1 MLNRR
6 ARRAIQSAPIVWIT
20 LGLRRPDNQPIREGT
35 VAAAVIQDP
44 AFRGKGNAASIAI
57 GILLPIVRVLER
69 VRTCLILRE
78 IAGWLRWCRDSA
90 GRSGSWPFHHRQ
102 GQNLPLDGF
111 KFGGVS
117 PGVWLRATKHLD
129 FLIHAF
135 DAVLR

>member
-1 MLNRR
+1 ILNRP
-6 ARRAIQSAPIVWIT
+6 ARRAIQSATIVWIT

-57 GILLPIVRVLER
+57 GIFLPIVRVLEG
-69 VRTCLILRE
+69 VRICLILRE
-78 IAGWLRWCRDSA
+78 IAGWLRWCRDGA
-90 GRSGSWPFHHRQ
+90 ARSRSWLFHHRH

-117 PGVWLRATKHLD
+117 PGVRLRATKLLD
-129 FLIHAF
+129 LLIHAF
-135 DAVLR
+135 